1 MPVLAIIGGSGLREL
16 KKLKITKREVV
27 RTPYGDPSGPLV
39 YGGLHG
45 QDVVF
50 LPRHGHGHT
59 IPPHL
64 VNYRANLWALK
75 QAGVQTVIAVG
86 AVGAICTDMMP
97 GELGLPDQLIDY
109 TYSRA
114 QSFFDGGIE
123 PVTHVDFSYPY
134 CGPLRSVLIDA
145 AKRADVDLVSSGTY
159 AATQG
164 PRFETAAEV
173 DRLERDGADLVGMT
187 GMPETALAREL
198 DLCYATI
205 AVVSNMAAGR
215 GKGEIG
221 LDALEEALNKGME
234 QVRRLLESAIPEAV
248 KLRHVATNPLRI

>member
-1 MPVLAIIGGSGLREL
+1 MPILAIIGGSGLTNL
-16 KKLKITKREVV
+16 KNLQITKREVV

-75 QAGVQTVIAVG
+75 QAGVQTVVAVG
-86 AVGAICTDMMP
+86 AVGGIRETLKP
-97 GELGLPDQLIDY
+97 GMLVLPDQIIDY

-114 QSFFDGGIE
+114 QSFFDGGVE

-134 CGPLRSVLIDA
+134 CESLRKVLLES
-145 AKRADVDLVSSGTY
+145 ADSAGIELMSSGTY
-159 AATQG
+159 ATTQG
-164 PRFETAAEV
+164 PRFETSAEIN
-173 DRLERDGADLVGMT
+173 RLERDGADLVGMT

-205 AVVSNMAAGR
+205 AVVVNLAAGR
-215 GKGEIG
+215 GEGGIAISDLQNA
-221 LDALEEALNKGME
+221 LDRGMTS
-234 QVRRLLESAIPEAV
+234 VRRLLEFSIPEAV
-248 KLRHVATNPLRI
+248 KLKHSATTPLRV

>member
-1 MPVLAIIGGSGLREL
+1 MPVLAIIGGSGLT
-16 KKLKITKREVV
+16 KLKNLEITKREVV

-39 YGGLHG
+39 YGGLRG
-45 QDVVF
+45 QDVIF

-86 AVGAICTDMMP
+86 AVGAIQDDLKP
-97 GELGLPDQLIDY
+97 GSLALPDQIIDY

-114 QSFFDGGIE
+114 QTYFDGGVE

-134 CGPLRSVLIDA
+134 CEPLRDVLVEA
-145 AKRADVDLVSSGTY
+145 ARDSDIELVTTGTY
-159 AATQG
+159 AATHG
-164 PRFETAAEV
+164 PRFETAAEI
-173 DRLERDGADLVGMT
+173 DRLERDGADMVGMT

-198 DLCYATI
+198 GLCYATI
-205 AVVSNMAAGR
+205 AVAANSAAGR
-215 GKGEIG
+215 GDGEIT
-221 LDALEEALNKGME
+221 LSSLKQALEQGMTR
-234 QVRRLLESAIPEAV
+234 VRRLLEFAIPEAV
-248 KLRHVATNPLRI
+248 KLRHVAAAPLRV